1 MGTLVR
7 RDRQFIYSDT
17 CFVKACYSRSPSALA
32 PEGTKRPCQNKI
44 PSSRYFQQKK
54 LGTPRAAHRADRTCA
69 ATIVAGVS
77 FISFHARCGAA
88 IALLV
93 RLILGL
99 LLQRSVVSALGKI
112 IRWLRQ
118 HK

>member
-44 PSSRYFQQKK
+44 PSSRYFQQKN
-54 LGTPRAAHRADRTCA
+54 LELREPRIAPIATCA

-77 FISFHARCGAA
+77 SISFQARCGDCDRPAGQA
-88 IALLV
+88 DPLASCFRG
-93 RLILGL
+93 RLSR
-99 LLQRSVVSALGKI
+99 RSQDQSGG
-112 IRWLRQ
+112 
-118 HK
+118 